1 MSNNLEEQAHKLPGG
16 MNERTGQEVETGIPG
31 NEATDGIQDIYVLIV
46 REHEEEEE
54 QAQFVDS
61 VPAKNKPEYMAFL
74 PVCVFLLATVSSLT
88 FQLYCIV
95 NPPIATITIIPKS
108 QSVTLTGTVQ
118 LGRVLPPLTIS
129 QSQNT
134 ATTGKGHQD
143 AKAATGTV
151 TFYNGQQTEQ
161 TIAQGTVITGSESVS
176 IETTQS
182 ATIPPGNP
190 GTGYGTATVTARA
203 VEAGSNGN
211 IQAGDVNTPIA
222 LAVFVKNNQ
231 FTGGQ
236 DERTF
241 QTVAKS
247 DIVNTALPLKTA
259 VTQSMQGALQ
269 GQLRPSEQLFILP
282 CTPTVLSDH
291 GMGQEARLVK
301 VTVSQTCSA
310 VAYSSQEL
318 AKKATAFL
326 SSQAHHK
333 TGAGYSLFGAVQVSV
348 KQAKVTSITKSLV
361 FVIFKASG
369 TWIYGLSNTAQ
380 EQIKHLIAGK
390 TTQQAGKLLATLRG
404 IEQAS
409 IRFTGFGDATKL
421 PKQSSDI
428 HMAFI
433 VV

>member
-1 MSNNLEEQAHKLPGG
+1 MTNNLEGQVQKLLAG
-16 MNERTGQEVETGIPG
+16 MDKHNGQEVETGIPG

-46 REHEEEEE
+46 REQEEEE
-54 QAQFVDS
+54 QAQVVDS
-61 VPAKNKPEYMAFL
+61 VPVKNKPEYMAFL
-74 PVCVFLLATVSSLT
+74 PACVFLLVIVSSLT

-108 QSVTLTGTVQ
+108 QPVTLTGTLQ
-118 LGRVLPPLTIS
+118 LGRFLQPLTIS

-161 TIAQGTVITGSESVS
+161 TIAQGSMITGSDGVS

-190 GTGYGTATVTARA
+190 GTGYGTATVTAQA
-203 VEAGSNGN
+203 VVAGSNGN
-211 IQAGDVNTPIA
+211 IQAGDVNTTLA

-236 DERTF
+236 DKRTF
-241 QTVAKS
+241 QTVARR
-247 DIVNTALPLKTA
+247 DIVNTALPLKAA

-269 GQLRPSEQLFILP
+269 GQLRPQEQLFILP

-291 GMGQEARLVK
+291 GIGQEAIQVK

-326 SSQAHHK
+326 SSQALHK

-348 KQAKVTSITKSLV
+348 KQARVTSVTKPLV

-369 TWIYGLSNTAQ
+369 TWIYGLSNIAQ
-380 EQIKHLIAGK
+380 EQIKHLIVGK
-390 TTQQAGKLLATLRG
+390 TTQQAGKLLASLTG
-404 IEQAS
+404 IEQVS
-409 IRFTGFGDATKL
+409 IRLTGFGDATKL
-421 PKQSSDI
+421 PKQSSNI

>member
-1 MSNNLEEQAHKLPGG
+1 MTNNLEGQVQKLLAG
-16 MNERTGQEVETGIPG
+16 MDKHNGQEVETGIPG

-46 REHEEEEE
+46 REHEEEE
-54 QAQFVDS
+54 QAQIVDS
-61 VPAKNKPEYMAFL
+61 VPVKNKPEYMAFL
-74 PVCVFLLATVSSLT
+74 PACVFLLVIVSSLT

-95 NPPIATITIIPKS
+95 NPPIAIITIIPKS
-108 QSVTLTGTVQ
+108 QPVTLTGTLQ
-118 LGRVLPPLTIS
+118 LGRVLQPLTIS

-134 ATTGKGHQD
+134 ATTGKEHQH

-151 TFYNGQQTEQ
+151 TFYNGQQTDQ
-161 TIAQGTVITGSESVS
+161 TIAQGSMITGSDGVS

-190 GTGYGTATVTARA
+190 ATGYGTATVTAQA
-203 VEAGSNGN
+203 VVAGSNGN
-211 IQAGDVNTPIA
+211 IQAGDVNTTLA

-241 QTVAKS
+241 QTVARS

-269 GQLRPSEQLFILP
+269 GQLRPQEQLFILP

-291 GMGQEARLVK
+291 GIGQEAIQVK

-310 VAYSSQEL
+310 VAYSSQDL

-326 SSQAHHK
+326 SSQALHK

-348 KQAKVTSITKSLV
+348 KQARVTSVTKPLV

-369 TWIYGLSNTAQ
+369 TWIYGLSNIAQ
-380 EQIKHLIAGK
+380 EQIKHLIVGK
-390 TTQQAGKLLATLRG
+390 TTQQAGKLLASLTG
-404 IEQAS
+404 IEQVS

-421 PKQSSDI
+421 PKQSSNI

>member
-1 MSNNLEEQAHKLPGG
+1 MTNNLEGQVQKLLAG
-16 MNERTGQEVETGIPG
+16 MNEHNGQEVETGIAG
-31 NEATDGIQDIYVLIV
+31 NEATDGMQDIYVLIV
-46 REHEEEEE
+46 REQEEEE
-54 QAQFVDS
+54 QAQVVDS
-61 VPAKNKPEYMAFL
+61 VQVKNKPEYMAFL
-74 PVCVFLLATVSSLT
+74 PACVFLLVIVSSLT
-88 FQLYCIV
+88 FQLYCVV

-108 QSVTLTGTVQ
+108 QPVTLTGTLQ
-118 LGRVLPPLTIS
+118 LGRVLQPLTIS

-161 TIAQGTVITGSESVS
+161 TIAQGSMITGSDGVS

-190 GTGYGTATVTARA
+190 GTGYGTATVTAQA
-203 VEAGSNGN
+203 VVAGSNGN
-211 IQAGDVNTPIA
+211 IQAGDVNTTLA

-241 QTVAKS
+241 QTVARS
-247 DIVNTALPLKTA
+247 DIVNTALPLKAA

-269 GQLRPSEQLFILP
+269 GQLRPQEQLFILP

-291 GMGQEARLVK
+291 GIGQEAIQVK

-326 SSQAHHK
+326 SSQALHK

-348 KQAKVTSITKSLV
+348 KQARVTSVTKPLV

-369 TWIYGLSNTAQ
+369 TWIYGLSNIAQ
-380 EQIKHLIAGK
+380 EQIKHLIVGK
-390 TTQQAGKLLATLRG
+390 TTQQAGKLLASLTG
-404 IEQAS
+404 IEQVS

-421 PKQSSDI
+421 PKQSSNI
-428 HMAFI
+428 HMAFS

>member
-1 MSNNLEEQAHKLPGG
+1 MTNNLEGQVQKLLAG
-16 MNERTGQEVETGIPG
+16 MNEHNGQEVETGIAG
-31 NEATDGIQDIYVLIV
+31 NEATDGMQDIYVLIV
-46 REHEEEEE
+46 REQEEEE
-54 QAQFVDS
+54 QAQVVDS
-61 VPAKNKPEYMAFL
+61 VQVKNKPEYMAFL
-74 PVCVFLLATVSSLT
+74 PACVFLLVIVSSLT
-88 FQLYCIV
+88 FQLYCVV

-108 QSVTLTGTVQ
+108 QPVTLTGTLQ
-118 LGRVLPPLTIS
+118 LGRVLQPLTIS

-161 TIAQGTVITGSESVS
+161 TIAQGSMITGSDGES

-190 GTGYGTATVTARA
+190 GTGYGTATVTAQA
-203 VEAGSNGN
+203 VVAGSNGN
-211 IQAGDVNTPIA
+211 IQAGDVNTTLA

-241 QTVAKS
+241 QTVARS
-247 DIVNTALPLKTA
+247 DIVNTALPLKAA

-269 GQLRPSEQLFILP
+269 GQLRPQEQLFILP

-291 GMGQEARLVK
+291 GIGQEAIQVK

-326 SSQAHHK
+326 SSQALHK

-348 KQAKVTSITKSLV
+348 KQARVTSVTKPLV

-369 TWIYGLSNTAQ
+369 TWIYGLSNIAQ
-380 EQIKHLIAGK
+380 EQIKHLIVGK
-390 TTQQAGKLLATLRG
+390 TTQQAGKLLASLTG
-404 IEQAS
+404 IEQVS

-421 PKQSSDI
+421 PKQSSNI
-428 HMAFI
+428 HMAFS